1 MLKNKR
7 KTVLITGASSGIGYE
22 LAHVFAE
29 NNYNLILIA
38 RRLDKLKK
46 MKKYFSDNYKIFVG
60 IIEKDLSKP
69 RAAEDVFYKI
79 KDLGFDI
86 DVLVNNAGSGY
97 CGFFHEIDLEKHKDV
112 IQLNIVALTELTRLV
127 TVDMV
132 RRKSGGILNI
142 ASTGAYQ
149 PGPLIA
155 VYYATKA
162 YVLSFSEALYNEL
175 KPYNIKVTTLCP
187 GTTSTEFAKN
197 SGKGE
202 LKNAMSARTV
212 AEIGYRALMKGK
224 RVEVPGL
231 LNKVLVFISKITPR
245 KLLASIVRC
254 IQRKAMKIK

>member
-1 MLKNKR
+1 M
-7 KTVLITGASSGIGYE
+7 
-22 LAHVFAE
+22 
-29 NNYNLILIA
+29 A
-38 RRLDKLKK
+38 RRLYKLKEI
-46 MKKYFSDNYKIFVG
+46 KKYLENYYKISVV
-60 IIEKDLSKP
+60 IMENDLSKP

-86 DVLVNNAGSGY
+86 DVLVNNAGVGQ

-132 RRKSGGILNI
+132 KRKSGGILNI

>member
-1 MLKNKR
+1 MKNKR

-22 LAHVFAE
+22 LAYVFAKS
-29 NNYNLILIA
+29 NYNLILVA
-38 RRLDKLKK
+38 RRLYKLKEI
-46 MKKYFSDNYKIFVG
+46 KKYLENYYKISVV
-60 IIEKDLSKP
+60 IMENDLSKP

-86 DVLVNNAGSGY
+86 DVLVNNAGVGQ

-132 RRKSGGILNI
+132 KRKSGGILNI

>member
-29 NNYNLILIA
+29 NNYNLILVA
-38 RRLDKLKK
+38 RRLYKLKK
-46 MKKYFSDNYKIFVG
+46 MKKYFSENYKISVV
-60 IIEKDLSKP
+60 IMENDLSKP

-86 DVLVNNAGSGY
+86 DVLVNNAGVGQ

-132 RRKSGGILNI
+132 KRKSGGILNI

-224 RVEVPGL
+224 RVEVPGI